1 MASRSNRTL
10 KVYGTNFCRQLKR
23 GFSSTQPSVQ
33 RATVYIAD
41 DENRSAVTQLLKEPN
56 KHFPFPGDVCTTFNF
71 EHVKVAPLSVPT
83 IKLDDLLKTEQPQLL
98 TEYHQKELLA
108 AAEEQKKEA
117 AMKEAARKEVEARVI
132 EHNLNLELRATN
144 CPPALVK
151 DLIGMFPDQKL
162 TNHSQVTVLNLT
174 QKSDNDMSAWSLQME
189 MERDKLTQVF
199 IDSAMNICEELK
211 REGYWA
217 DFIDPTSGRPYLG
230 GFTNST
236 LFETDE
242 RYNQLG
248 FNIEDLGC
256 CKVMK
261 HVLWGSRAFVGTI
274 FTSAPLD
281 DEAIQNVLNR
291 MNEDS

>member
-10 KVYGTNFCRQLKR
+10 KVYGRSFCRQLQR
-23 GFSSTQPSVQ
+23 GFSSAQPSVQ
-33 RATVYIAD
+33 RATVHIAD

-56 KHFPFPGDVCTTFNF
+56 KNFPFPGDVRTTISF
-71 EHVKVAPLSVPT
+71 ETAKIKPLSVPLV
-83 IKLDDLLKTEQPQLL
+83 KLDDLLKSEPTVVLA
-98 TEYHQKELLA
+98 EYHQNELLPA
-108 AAEEQKKEA
+108 VEEE
-117 AMKEAARKEVEARVI
+117 EEVQVNCMD
-132 EHNLNLELRATN
+132 HNVNLELSALN

-151 DLIGMFPDQKL
+151 DLISMFPDQQL
-162 TNHSQVTVLNLT
+162 TTHSRLTVLNLT

-199 IDSAMNICEELK
+199 IESATNICEALK
-211 REGYWA
+211 QEGFWA

-242 RYNQLG
+242 RYKQLG
-248 FNIEDLGC
+248 FKIEDLGC

-261 HVLWGSRAFVGTI
+261 HVLWGSYAFVGTI
-274 FTSAPLD
+274 FTTAPLED
-281 DEAIQNVLNR
+281 AAIKSILNR
-291 MNEDS
+291 VNEDS

>member
-1 MASRSNRTL
+1 M
-10 KVYGTNFCRQLKR
+10 CRQLKR
-23 GFSSTQPSVQ
+23 GFSSTQSSVQ
-33 RATVYIAD
+33 RAAIYIAD
-41 DENRSAVTQLLKEPN
+41 DEYRSAVTQLLKEPN
-56 KHFPFPGDVCTTFNF
+56 KHFPFPGDVCTSISYERT
-71 EHVKVAPLSVPT
+71 KIQPLNVPT
-83 IKLDDLLKTEQPQLL
+83 IKLDDLLKTEQPLL
-98 TEYHQKELLA
+98 TEYHQNELA
-108 AAEEQKKEA
+108 AAAKEEKKEA
-117 AMKEAARKEVEARVI
+117 QMKEVAARVL
-132 EHNLNLELRATN
+132 EHNLNLELRALD

-151 DLIGMFPDQKL
+151 DLIAMFPEQKL
-162 TNHSQVTVLNLT
+162 TSQSRVTVLNLT

-230 GFTNST
+230 GFTNMT

-242 RYNQLG
+242 RFNQLG

-256 CKVMK
+256 CKVVK

-281 DEAIQNVLNR
+281 DEAIQNVLNK

>member
-10 KVYGTNFCRQLKR
+10 QVYGTNFCRQLKR
-23 GFSSTQPSVQ
+23 SFSSAQPSVQ
-33 RATVYIAD
+33 RATIHIAD

-56 KHFPFPGDVCTTFNF
+56 KYFPFPGDVRITVNH
-71 EHVKVAPLSVPT
+71 ERAQIKPLSVPLV
-83 IKLDDLLKTEQPQLL
+83 KLDDLLKTEPTAVLA
-98 TEYHQKELLA
+98 EYNQNELLPA
-108 AAEEQKKEA
+108 VEE
-117 AMKEAARKEVEARVI
+117 EVEAKQERVDYMD
-132 EHNLNLELRATN
+132 HNVNLELRAMD

-151 DLIGMFPDQKL
+151 DLIGLFPDQKL
-162 TNHSQVTVLNLT
+162 TSQSRVTVLNLT

-199 IDSAMNICEELK
+199 IDSATNICEALK
-211 REGYWA
+211 QEGYWA

-230 GFTNST
+230 SFTNST

-242 RYNQLG
+242 RYKQLG

-261 HVLWGSRAFVGTI
+261 HVLWGSYAFVGTI

-281 DEAIQNVLNR
+281 DAAIQSVLSRVND
-291 MNEDS
+291 DS